1 MPEPAVKPLPA
12 DDAARLAEFA
22 RACKA
27 AARAVSLYPGA
38 HPAIGVT
45 LGRLADLTA
54 RLTQG
59 GPFRIQVASDR
70 LLIDGAAAVK
80 ADPAIAELAALL
92 HRHLIGGLTLNP
104 GADAGSWRVLMLLLA
119 RAPDEVR
126 ADGGIAR
133 LWATGG
139 GPSLEIQ
146 EIDYAEVLRE
156 KQGEAA
162 AMDQI
167 VAAAS
172 AGGPRIQMDDSGM
185 RMLLDMVQDPAR
197 LSELMKKLD
206 AANAPGGVDAQTAAF
221 LSLLR
226 GLAEWT
232 GRNEPEKLETVF
244 REMGQAAGRL
254 TADGMLAL
262 LAARQRADARP
273 GAPDVASA
281 VLDRMSDTSVS
292 QFVANSVIRER
303 GATDRLAQAFQSLVP
318 DTERQRQLLAL
329 AEAEVSG
336 SELGEQDGFAD
347 MWQRVEAMLTEYSD
361 KTFVSEEYARELS
374 SARAQAVDVERISDD
389 PPERMAAWLSTVNDS
404 ALRGLDDQLLLDLL
418 AIEADPLRWRDVA
431 DTVMGHA
438 DDLVRVNHFDQ
449 AWRLADAV
457 VQQSRSDPA
466 RREHASGALERFGRG
481 SMMKHVAGHL
491 RSADDETYERF
502 TTLCHA
508 IGTPVIAPLAEVLT
522 TEQDARSR
530 RRLRDV
536 LLGFGAKGRETVQ
549 RLMNAPNWEVR
560 RTAAYLLR
568 EFGGSE
574 GLKELVPLL
583 ADNEP
588 LVQREAIQG
597 LLLNG
602 SDEASRI
609 LLDALR
615 TTTGRA
621 RDTLLN
627 ELSSAKDE
635 RAAPLFRYLLRHMDR
650 RKQPRLYLTSIEAL
664 GAAGGPES
672 IDALK
677 FALYQGDWTAPF
689 ETRRLRTAAAHA
701 LRRIGTDQA
710 LDVLREAARRGARGV
725 RSAARTA
732 LATAS

>member
-1 MPEPAVKPLPA
+1 
-12 DDAARLAEFA
+12 
-22 RACKA
+22 
-27 AARAVSLYPGA
+27 
-38 HPAIGVT
+38 
-45 LGRLADLTA
+45 
-54 RLTQG
+54 
-59 GPFRIQVASDR
+59 
-70 LLIDGAAAVK
+70 
-80 ADPAIAELAALL
+80 
-92 HRHLIGGLTLNP
+92 
-104 GADAGSWRVLMLLLA
+104 
-119 RAPDEVR
+119 
-126 ADGGIAR
+126 
-133 LWATGG
+133 
-139 GPSLEIQ
+139 
-146 EIDYAEVLRE
+146 
-156 KQGEAA
+156 
-162 AMDQI
+162 
-167 VAAAS
+167 
-172 AGGPRIQMDDSGM
+172 
-185 RMLLDMVQDPAR
+185 
-197 LSELMKKLD
+197 
-206 AANAPGGVDAQTAAF
+206 
-221 LSLLR
+221 
-226 GLAEWT
+226 
-232 GRNEPEKLETVF
+232 
-244 REMGQAAGRL
+244 
-254 TADGMLAL
+254 
-262 LAARQRADARP
+262 
-273 GAPDVASA
+273 
-281 VLDRMSDTSVS
+281 
-292 QFVANSVIRER
+292 
-303 GATDRLAQAFQSLVP
+303 
-318 DTERQRQLLAL
+318 
-329 AEAEVSG
+329 
-336 SELGEQDGFAD
+336 
-347 MWQRVEAMLTEYSD
+347 
-361 KTFVSEEYARELS
+361 
-374 SARAQAVDVERISDD
+374 
-389 PPERMAAWLSTVNDS
+389 
-404 ALRGLDDQLLLDLL
+404 
-418 AIEADPLRWRDVA
+418 
-431 DTVMGHA
+431 
-438 DDLVRVNHFDQ
+438 
-449 AWRLADAV
+449 
-457 VQQSRSDPA
+457 
-466 RREHASGALERFGRG
+466 
-481 SMMKHVAGHL
+481 
-491 RSADDETYERF
+491 
-502 TTLCHA
+502 
-508 IGTPVIAPLAEVLT
+508 VLT